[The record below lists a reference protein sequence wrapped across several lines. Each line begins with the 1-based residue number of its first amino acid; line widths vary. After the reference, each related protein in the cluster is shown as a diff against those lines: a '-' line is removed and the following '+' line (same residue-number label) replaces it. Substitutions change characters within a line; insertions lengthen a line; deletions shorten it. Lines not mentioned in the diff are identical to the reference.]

1 MRRPLCRESLECELV
16 AIAADKHSNAHGRK
30 VCHELGIRAVWI
42 DRLGETLNPD
52 WTPEAVLPD
61 LVALPDLLETYL

>member
-1 MRRPLCRESLECELV
+1 MGV
-16 AIAADKHSNAHGRK
+16 APDETIHVGMGQVTDLK

-52 WTPEAVLPD
+52 WTPDAILPD
-61 LVALPDLLETYL
+61 LTGLPELLA